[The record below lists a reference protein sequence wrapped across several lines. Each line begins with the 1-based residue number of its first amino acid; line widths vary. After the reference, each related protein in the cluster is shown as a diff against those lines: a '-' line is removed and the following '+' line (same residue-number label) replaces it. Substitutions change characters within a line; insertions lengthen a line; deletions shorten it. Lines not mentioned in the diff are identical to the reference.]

1 MEATAGLKKALFKN
15 AQLGTKSLQRMC
27 DGCCYLFIP
36 LTSRKDF
43 KWLTIKTQ
51 LDLGRES
58 RNEERGELRDWLRA
72 PSTPRWAAGL
82 WKDAQEPR
90 ATL

>member
-1 MEATAGLKKALFKN
+1 MEATACLKKALFKN

-27 DGCCYLFIP
+27 YGCCYLFIP
-36 LTSRKDF
+36 PTSRKDF

-51 LDLGRES
+51 LDLGRDS
-58 RNEERGELRDWLRA
+58 TNEEHGQLRDWLRA

-82 WKDAQEPR
+82 WKDAQ
-90 ATL
+90 